1 MFKDL
6 VLANRSYRG
15 FDRTRPVSREELLS
29 FIDLA
34 RQTPSGGNLQPL
46 RYRMVTDARE
56 TAAVQALSRWGA
68 ALPELHLPFPGT
80 EAPAFVLLC
89 ADKNVVKDA
98 AACGPDV
105 GIAAQTLLLAAA
117 EQGLGGLM
125 IQNFDK
131 AKTAEALK
139 LPENLLPALLI
150 AVGKPCEK
158 VVLEEAEAG
167 QSLKY
172 YRDAEGA
179 HHVPKRRLED
189 VVIG

>member
-46 RYRMVTDARE
+46 RYRLVTDVRE

-80 EAPAFVLLC
+80 EAPAGANENCLY
-89 ADKNVVKDA
+89 
-98 AACGPDV
+98 
-105 GIAAQTLLLAAA
+105 
-117 EQGLGGLM
+117 
-125 IQNFDK
+125 NF
-131 AKTAEALK
+131 AKIHCIFGYNALF
-139 LPENLLPALLI
+139 
-150 AVGKPCEK
+150 
-158 VVLEEAEAG
+158 
-167 QSLKY
+167 
-172 YRDAEGA
+172 
-179 HHVPKRRLED
+179 
-189 VVIG
+189 